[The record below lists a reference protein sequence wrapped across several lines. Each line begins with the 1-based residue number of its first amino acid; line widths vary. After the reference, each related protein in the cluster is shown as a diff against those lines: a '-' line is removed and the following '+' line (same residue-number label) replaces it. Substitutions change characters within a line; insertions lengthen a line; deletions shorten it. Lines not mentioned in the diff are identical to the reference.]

1 MINLENNKAKQM
13 SKPLHDD
20 FGAQARPVQKHFH
33 VLVLGA
39 GVMGQRHIASLIEI
53 ADKVL
58 APQGITL
65 DIAAVDR
72 RDDMLKALPA
82 RVTSF
87 ADMDSALAAQKP
99 DIAVMAFND
108 DQHISAFRKLF
119 AVCPDLQAVL
129 TEKPLTEHLREARE
143 LEPEL
148 RKRYLSMNTVVN
160 FSPVFDRLK
169 EIMPSIDAAEGGLK
183 PLGFEAIWGKNRT
196 ADSRPSI
203 GVPSESVHALSIIS
217 DMFGHARLSL
227 EQGAAKKGYLSEK
240 AVDVIYEID
249 STFRSGKTG
258 APVLFHASYVFDSQ
272 HRKVTAYYA
281 AGNGDALAVE
291 LDFDVKHNGQNA
303 DRLRIHRIDRTTGA
317 IETLVDEHPSQI
329 VNGAAPGLLRADRI
343 TAFNS
348 LSMIDFLTPPQKR
361 DPALAARLSNLD
373 AALEV
378 QAEVEQI
385 NPQNRLLKVTAV
397 DADPKTLGKPRYASI
412 TEADAGAVL
421 ARLAAL
427 EGLQKPPPPRPAW
440 KPPRS

>member
-1 MINLENNKAKQM
+1 MINLENSKAAIM
-13 SKPLHDD
+13 SKNLHDD
-20 FGAQARPVQKHFH
+20 FTAQAEPAQKHFH

-58 APQGITL
+58 APRGITL

-72 RDDMLKALPA
+72 RDEARSSLPS
-82 RVTSF
+82 RVASF
-87 ADMDSALAAQKP
+87 ADMDAALAAQKP

-108 DQHISAFRKLF
+108 DEHVPAFRKLF
-119 AVCPDLQAVL
+119 AVCPDVQAVL
-129 TEKPLTEHLREARE
+129 TEKPLTEHLRDARE

-148 RKRYLSMNTVVN
+148 RKRYLSMNTVIN

-169 EIMPSIDAAEGGLK
+169 EVMPQIDAAHGGLK

-196 ADSRPSI
+196 ADTRPSI
-203 GVPSESVHALSIIS
+203 GVPSESVHALSIIT

-227 EQGAAKKGYLSEK
+227 EQGAAKKGYLSTK
-240 AVDVIYEID
+240 ATDVIYEID

-258 APVLFHASYVFDSQ
+258 VPVQFHASYVFDSQ
-272 HRKVTAYYA
+272 HRKVTAYYS
-281 AGNGDALAVE
+281 AGNGDAVAVE

-303 DRLRIHRIDRTTGA
+303 DRLRVHRIDRASGA
-317 IETLVDEHPSQI
+317 VATLIDEHPAQI

-348 LSMIDFLTPPQKR
+348 LSMIDFLTPPSRR

-385 NPQNRLLKVTAV
+385 NPQNRLLRVAAA
-397 DADPKTLGKPRYASI
+397 DADPQSLGKPKYASI
-412 TEADAGAVL
+412 TEAGADDVL

-427 EGLQKPPPPRPAW
+427 DKLQKPSPPRPAW
-440 KPPRS
+440 KPPRG